1 MSMTRKGRLEGN
13 RHYQKYSQWTCER
26 ERGIPQLFCAAKRVT
41 LWASCVHS
49 SFRSFTAS
57 AGKQR
62 KPASSSTPPLSP
74 LAVCLHESW
83 AVCSDHDSPDVCHA
97 QYHLL
102 AGIALSSAPLT
113 GRSTDFLCSGA
124 ATDWRIDEHMTQES
138 ICGLAGDSIRWLGG
152 KSN

>member
-1 MSMTRKGRLEGN
+1 MRSYATIAYYPGLGTSSRNTPIAHFAGPYRCRARDASAMCLCPLQPTPDICGKGRE
-13 RHYQKYSQWTCER
+13 
-26 ERGIPQLFCAAKRVT
+26 IPSKMHWEIHGKFFQSSDVKNKKR
-41 LWASCVHS
+41 
-49 SFRSFTAS
+49 RI
-57 AGKQR
+57 
-62 KPASSSTPPLSP
+62 
-74 LAVCLHESW
+74 
-83 AVCSDHDSPDVCHA
+83 DHDSPDVCHA